1 MAGLDSARRLSIL
14 FTKAQSLPRGQF
26 WPIDRRG
33 FALLA
38 KDVRLL
44 DHDAEQVCRRHRC
57 LIFIICATLSSDGA
71 RPDLTGDETA
81 RVVFI
86 GAYALLGT
94 PLYIAYPRHLGLVC
108 LLVLGSTMA
117 ARPRRA

>member
-1 MAGLDSARRLSIL
+1 MLCW
-14 FTKAQSLPRGQF
+14 PRMCGYWITMLNRF
-26 WPIDRRG
+26 V
-33 FALLA
+33 AA
-38 KDVRLL
+38 T
-44 DHDAEQVCRRHRC
+44 AC

-117 ARPRRA
+117 GRPRRA